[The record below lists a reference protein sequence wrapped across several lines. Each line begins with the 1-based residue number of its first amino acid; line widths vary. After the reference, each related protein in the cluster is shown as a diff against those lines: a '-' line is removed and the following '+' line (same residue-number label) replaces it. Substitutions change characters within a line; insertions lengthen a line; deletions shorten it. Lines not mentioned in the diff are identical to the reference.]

1 MVLIWLFVM
10 PVSSKTVDGTQ
21 CFPLH
26 PADGSVADSADYGT
40 LFLQLIHYAYHFNC
54 RFVSQLHLQ
63 PFFFFLSHPP

>member
-26 PADGSVADSADYGT
+26 PAGGSVADSADYGMFFYSLSIMPT
-40 LFLQLIHYAYHFNC
+40 ILIAFL
-54 RFVSQLHLQ
+54 
-63 PFFFFLSHPP
+63 